1 MKYDH
6 MREVVPP
13 LDGYAAGGIGKL
25 IIRKAPQ
32 VINKLREWA
41 PQITGKVATP
51 KLKKPWAVFDEAGNP
66 IKDFRLRKDANA
78 WLKQE
83 KGSTPAGDDYYT
95 KTLNYKVGKI
105 DPKTVKPPKPKPTDA
120 PAMFF
125 RSREE
130 IIEGPPVMSGQ
141 QWKDFL
147 SKRGIRDIEMMDTSL
162 GPWLNQNLKN
172 QVSKNDLVA

>member
-1 MKYDH
+1 M
-6 MREVVPP
+6 
-13 LDGYAAGGIGKL
+13 L
-25 IIRKAPQ
+25 
-32 VINKLREWA
+32 
-41 PQITGKVATP
+41 
-51 KLKKPWAVFDEAGNP
+51 
-66 IKDFRLRKDANA
+66 NA

-95 KTLNYKVGKI
+95 KTLNYKIGKI
-105 DPKTVKPPKPKPTDA
+105 DPKTVKPPKPKIPTDA

-147 SKRGIRDIEMMDTSL
+147 KRSVEYDDPR
-162 GPWLNQNLKN
+162 
-172 QVSKNDLVA
+172 NDGHFTWTVA

>member
-25 IIRKAPQ
+25 IIKKAPQ

-51 KLKKPWAVFDEAGNP
+51 KLKKPWAVFDKHGNP
-66 IKDFRLRKDANA
+66 VKDFRLKKEADAWWKKA
-78 WLKQE
+78 RE
-83 KGSTPAGDDYYT
+83 ESPETEYYEEVIQY
-95 KTLNYKVGKI
+95 NVGKI

-147 SKRGIRDIEMMDTSL
+147 AKRGIRDIEMMDTSL
-162 GPWLNQNLKN
+162 G
-172 QVSKNDLVA
+172 S